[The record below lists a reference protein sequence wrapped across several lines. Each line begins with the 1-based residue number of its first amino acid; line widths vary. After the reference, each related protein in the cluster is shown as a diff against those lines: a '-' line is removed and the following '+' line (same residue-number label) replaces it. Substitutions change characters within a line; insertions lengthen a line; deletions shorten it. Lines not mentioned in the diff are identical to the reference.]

1 MKGEEEKE
9 KEREKERERENNDCV
24 KQAER
29 QSVTR
34 DITVSFCSSAK
45 SVSRENI
52 LLTQT

>member
-1 MKGEEEKE
+1 MRRERDREGEE
-9 KEREKERERENNDCV
+9 REIDNDCV

-34 DITVSFCSSAK
+34 DITVLFCSSAK